1 MSGLFTML
9 STSSRSLEAQRYGLD
24 ATGQNIANVN
34 TPGYSRRVVDLAAI
48 PPTSQQLNAGGGVE
62 VLDIR
67 RLRDRFFD
75 RRLFQENPRQHR
87 ESALADA
94 LSVVETGFGDADT
107 TLNPRITAFFDA
119 FSGLAQAPTSSAA
132 RADVLS
138 RGQALAGEIRATDG
152 RLQAAQLDADGRI
165 RAAVDEIN
173 ALANR
178 LAAINEEIDRGAP
191 SGTLVLRDQQ
201 TEIVRE
207 LSSLIDVEVID
218 HPSGTVQVS
227 FGRGQ
232 PLVVANVAYPVT
244 IQNEATTGFARL
256 YSGVTDVTD
265 AIAGGRT
272 AGLIAA
278 RDVNIPGYRSQ
289 LDTMAYELAA
299 QVNALHDAGY
309 TLGGVDAPP
318 FFTPLAAP
326 AGAAAAIAVNPAVV
340 ADTGLIAA
348 GSVAATPGDNGTA
361 RSIAQLRDARVLS
374 GNTATFTGY
383 YTDLVYSVGADRSS
397 ALTERELRTEVVRQ
411 IENLRESVSGVSLDE
426 EAAAMMRYQR
436 AYEANARFFTTI
448 NETLDVLLNLG
459 R

>member
-1 MSGLFTML
+1 
-9 STSSRSLEAQRYGLD
+9 
-24 ATGQNIANVN
+24 
-34 TPGYSRRVVDLAAI
+34 
-48 PPTSQQLNAGGGVE
+48 
-62 VLDIR
+62 VL
-67 RLRDRFFD
+67 
-75 RRLFQENPRQHR
+75 
-87 ESALADA
+87 
-94 LSVVETGFGDADT
+94 T
-107 TLNPRITAFFDA
+107 
-119 FSGLAQAPTSSAA
+119 
-132 RADVLS
+132 

-299 QVNALHDAGY
+299 QVNALHDAGF

>member
-94 LSVVETGFGDADT
+94 LSIVETGFGDANT
-107 TLNPRITAFFDA
+107 TLNPRLTAFFDA

-132 RADVLS
+132 RADVLA

-152 RLQAAQLDADGRI
+152 RLQAAQLDADGRV

-178 LAAINEEIDRGAP
+178 LASVNEEIDRGAP
-191 SGTLVLRDQQ
+191 AGTLVLRDQQ

-207 LSSLIDVEVID
+207 LSALVDIEAIE

-265 AIAGGRT
+265 AVAGGRV
-272 AGLIAA
+272 AGLLAA
-278 RDVNIPGYRSQ
+278 RDVHIPGYRSQ
-289 LDTMAYELAA
+289 LDSMAYELSG
-299 QVNALHDAGY
+299 QVNALHDAGF

-318 FFTPLAAP
+318 FFTPLGAP
-326 AGAAAAIAVNPAVV
+326 AGAAAAIAVDPAIV
-340 ADTGLIAA
+340 ANTGLIAA
-348 GSVAATPGDNGTA
+348 GGVAATPGDNAAA
-361 RSIAQLRDARVLS
+361 RAMAQLRDARVLN

-397 ALTERELRTEVVRQ
+397 AISERNLRTEVVRQ

-436 AYEANARFFTTI
+436 AYEANARFFSTV
-448 NETLDVLLNLG
+448 NQTLDVLLNLG

>member
-94 LSVVETGFGDADT
+94 LSVVETGFGDANT

-178 LAAINEEIDRGAP
+178 LAAINKEIDRGAP

-299 QVNALHDAGY
+299 QVNALHDAGF